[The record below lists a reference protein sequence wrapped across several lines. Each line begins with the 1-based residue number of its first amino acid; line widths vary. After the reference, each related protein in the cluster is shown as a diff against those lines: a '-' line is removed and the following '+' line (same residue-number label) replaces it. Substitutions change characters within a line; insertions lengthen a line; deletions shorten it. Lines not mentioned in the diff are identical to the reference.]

1 MPRASAL
8 PFDAALLRTSRSPAV
23 ASRSASGLV
32 VLVCAIVSAALVTAS
47 LIFLVWVKMSQVQ
60 LGYDIHRLQNEL
72 VKLRQEKST
81 LEVEV
86 SALRRPERLLRL
98 AAERLD
104 LRPPRPNQLIV
115 IGARSER

>member
-1 MPRASAL
+1 MMPRASAL
-8 PFDAALLRTSRSPAV
+8 PFDAALLRTSRAPVVPS
-23 ASRSASGLV
+23 SSSGPI
-32 VLVCAIVSAALVTAS
+32 VLVSAIMSAALVTAS

-60 LGYDIHRLQNEL
+60 LGYEIHRQQSDL
-72 VKLRQEKST
+72 VKLRQEKNA

-104 LRPPRPNQLIV
+104 LHPPRPDQLIV
-115 IGARSER
+115 VGQRGQQ